1 MTTNMCVLIVKH
13 PKQCLFC
20 SSRKSIVRIRSVGF
34 DEVACSAH
42 VRDLEQY
49 AESKIPKGVLAT
61 KVYGGLQSR
70 GGS

>member
-1 MTTNMCVLIVKH
+1 MSLTKRVVFVRH

-20 SSRKSIVRIRSVGF
+20 YSRKSIARIRCVGF

-42 VRDLEQY
+42 VRDLEQH
-49 AESKIPKGVLAT
+49 AEVKIPKGVLAT
-61 KVYGGLQSR
+61 KVYGGLHSR